1 MKYNGYEPYFTW
13 LIAIYFLYGSL
24 PYHLPMST
32 TRTPQDADKYIVRF
46 PAGMRELIANEAEA
60 NGRSMN
66 AEIVQRLSATF
77 AVDGDVAAL
86 ARQVEALTAQ
96 RDDAYRA
103 IRAMQGTQEALAQ
116 LTIAVADHASRAKDA
131 NAQSTIAAARAVAA
145 GLLAPLPA
153 ADEVAAIAP
162 VKRRRSSA
170 SAK

>member
-1 MKYNGYEPYFTW
+1 MSRTDPQMK
-13 LIAIYFLYGSL
+13 IRL
-24 PYHLPMST
+24 PDELKESIESAAAAAG
-32 TRTPQDADKYIVRF
+32 RT
-46 PAGMRELIANEAEA
+46 L
-60 NGRSMN
+60 N
-66 AEIVQRLSATF
+66 AEVVQRLGATF

-86 ARQVEALTAQ
+86 ARQVEALTVQ

-116 LTIAVADHASRAKDA
+116 LTIAVADHASRTRDA

>member
-1 MKYNGYEPYFTW
+1 MATQDDF
-13 LIAIYFLYGSL
+13 I
-24 PYHLPMST
+24 
-32 TRTPQDADKYIVRF
+32 RTALRVPPDLHAQIHQA
-46 PAGMRELIANEAEA
+46 AEA
-60 NGRSMN
+60 AGRTFN
-66 AEIVQRLSATF
+66 AEINQRLSATF
-77 AVDGDVAAL
+77 SVDGDVDGL
-86 ARQVEALTAQ
+86 ARRVEELTAQ

-116 LTIAVADHASRAKDA
+116 LTIAVADHASRTRDA